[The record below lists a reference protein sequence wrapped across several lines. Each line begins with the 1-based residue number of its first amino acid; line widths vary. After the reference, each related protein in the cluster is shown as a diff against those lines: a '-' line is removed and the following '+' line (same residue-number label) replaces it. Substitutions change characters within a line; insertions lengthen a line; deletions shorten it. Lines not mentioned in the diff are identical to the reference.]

1 MLPLELMLILVPI
14 AFEHGP
20 VTISPAVVF
29 GAEVGLRNGKAGTVD
44 SHFSSAP
51 DLNLPMSLNASDRKV
66 YRIGFESVI
75 EHRAHPDSFDVLS
88 LQHEKRDRHSVN
100 SLKLY
105 HTVRF

>member
-1 MLPLELMLILVPI
+1 MHILVLI

-20 VTISPAVVF
+20 VTISPAVIF
-29 GAEVGLRNGKAGTVD
+29 GAEVGLRSGKFGTVD

-66 YRIGFESVI
+66 YRVGFESVI

-88 LQHEKRDRHSVN
+88 LQHEKRDSLSVN

-105 HTVRF
+105 HTVKF